1 MQASFDSPKKWYY
14 AGLLSIMLVVVA
26 LYFYS
31 DKKDFCPQPQSR
43 QDASG
48 LDYQYARSFVYFYYY
63 TGHFPLSTLR
73 TEVAYSKSSANDEI
87 EANGRDLVMESGH
100 WSRLGEHARIWAFMP
115 DAWLRG
121 SPKNPSVK
129 TFNALVFC
137 LGLLS
142 LFHGLFRMGHTRLA
156 FLMPGIVLCLPF
168 FHYEVFSRQNLF
180 GLQGSVFM
188 LVIGLILPWC
198 AVRKKN
204 WMTSFLLLLIL
215 AFIIGVAAEMRNEN
229 IILLMACCV
238 MILLGHE
245 QNIKNR
251 ILYCGLLILF
261 TVATRQGVQ
270 SYFQN
275 KFDQTKILVAQ
286 KKGHIYTGK
295 RIKGHQFWHPV
306 FCGLGDFD
314 RKYGYAWK
322 DQVAYQYAIPILR
335 DRYQISYPYHP
346 DSLHFQAWY
355 DSARMYYIKF
365 DEIEAY
371 EKVMKEKVFNDIQQD
386 PGWYFNILQ
395 KRIFRIL
402 HDCLPFS
409 NAGFLFFPAI
419 ALVYVRK
426 QRQYLALLL
435 ASCLPCAV
443 PLLIHSGLGA
453 TLNPLYGIVALA
465 ILIHFLFSYLN
476 HKWLLSRPDTRS
488 TQKQSS
494 K

>member
-1 MQASFDSPKKWYY
+1 MQATFDSPKKWYF
-14 AGLLSIMLVVVA
+14 AGLLSIILVVAA
-26 LYFYS
+26 LYIYS
-31 DKKDFCPQPQSR
+31 DKKDFRLEPQSR

-48 LDYQYARSFVYFYYY
+48 LDYPYARSFVYFYYY

-73 TEVAYSKSSANDEI
+73 TGAAYSKSSAIEEI
-87 EANGRDLVMESGH
+87 EVNGRDLVMESGH

-129 TFNALVFC
+129 TFNALLFF
-137 LGLLS
+137 LGLFS
-142 LFHGLFRMGHTRLA
+142 LFHGLFRMGHIRLA
-156 FLMPGIVLCLPF
+156 FLLPGMVLCLPF

-180 GLQGSVFM
+180 ALQGSVFM
-188 LVIGLILPWC
+188 LVMGLILPWC
-198 AVRKKN
+198 VAKKN
-204 WMTSFLLLLIL
+204 KWMIHFLLLLMVG
-215 AFIIGVAAEMRNEN
+215 FIIGVVAEMRNEN

-245 QNIKNR
+245 ENIQKR
-251 ILYCGLLILF
+251 LLYCGLLLLF
-261 TVATRQGVQ
+261 TVGTRNGIQ
-270 SYFQN
+270 SYFQK

-286 KKGHIYTGK
+286 KKGHVYTGK
-295 RIKGHQFWHPV
+295 RIRGHQFWHPV

-322 DQVAYQYAIPILR
+322 DQVAYQFAIPILR

-355 DSARMYYIKF
+355 DSARIYYIKF

-371 EKVMKEKVFNDIQQD
+371 EIIMKEKVLNDIQKD

-419 ALVYVRK
+419 ALLYIRK
-426 QRQYLALLL
+426 QRQSLALLL
-435 ASCLPCAV
+435 ASSLPCAV

-453 TLNPLYGIVALA
+453 TLNPLYGVVSLA
-465 ILIHFLFSYLN
+465 MLIDFLAVYLIQ
-476 HKWLLSRPDTRS
+476 KWQPDKRDMHL
-488 TQKQSS
+488 K
-494 K
+494 

>member
-1 MQASFDSPKKWYY
+1 MQATFDSPKKWYF
-14 AGLLSIMLVVVA
+14 AGLLSIILVVAA
-26 LYFYS
+26 LYIYS
-31 DKKDFCPQPQSR
+31 DKKDFRLEPQSR

-48 LDYQYARSFVYFYYY
+48 LDYPYARSFVYFYYY

-73 TEVAYSKSSANDEI
+73 TGAAYSKSSAIEEI
-87 EANGRDLVMESGH
+87 EVNGRDLVMESGH

-129 TFNALVFC
+129 TFNALLFF
-137 LGLLS
+137 LGLFS
-142 LFHGLFRMGHTRLA
+142 LFHGLFRMGHIRLA
-156 FLMPGIVLCLPF
+156 FLLPGMVLCLPF

-188 LVIGLILPWC
+188 LVMGLILPWC
-198 AVRKKN
+198 AARKNN
-204 WMTSFLLLLIL
+204 WMIHFLLLLMVG
-215 AFIIGVAAEMRNEN
+215 FIIGVVAEMRNEN

-245 QNIKNR
+245 ENIQKR
-251 ILYCGLLILF
+251 LLYCGLLLLF
-261 TVATRQGVQ
+261 TVGTRNGIQ
-270 SYFQN
+270 SYFQK

-286 KKGHIYTGK
+286 KKGHLYTGK
-295 RIKGHQFWHPV
+295 RIRGHQFWHPV

-322 DQVAYQYAIPILR
+322 DQVAYQFAIPILR

-355 DSARMYYIKF
+355 DSARLYYIKF

-371 EKVMKEKVFNDIQQD
+371 EKIMKEKVLHDIQKD

-409 NAGFLFFPAI
+409 NAGFLFFLAI
-419 ALVYVRK
+419 SLLYIRK
-426 QRQYLALLL
+426 QRQSLALLL
-435 ASCLPCAV
+435 ASSLPCAV

-453 TLNPLYGIVALA
+453 TLNPLYGVVSLA
-465 ILIHFLFSYLN
+465 MLIDFLAVYLIQ
-476 HKWLLSRPDTRS
+476 KWQPDKRDMHL
-488 TQKQSS
+488 K
-494 K
+494 

>member
-1 MQASFDSPKKWYY
+1 MQATFDSPKKWYF
-14 AGLLSIMLVVVA
+14 AGLLSIILVVAA
-26 LYFYS
+26 LYIYS
-31 DKKDFCPQPQSR
+31 DKKDFRLEPQSR

-48 LDYQYARSFVYFYYY
+48 LDYPYARSFVYFYYY

-73 TEVAYSKSSANDEI
+73 TGAAYSKSSAIEEI
-87 EANGRDLVMESGH
+87 EVNGRDLVMESGH

-129 TFNALVFC
+129 TFNALLFF
-137 LGLLS
+137 LGLFS
-142 LFHGLFRMGHTRLA
+142 LFHGLFRMGHIRLA
-156 FLMPGIVLCLPF
+156 FLLPGMVLCLPF

-180 GLQGSVFM
+180 ALQGSVFM
-188 LVIGLILPWC
+188 LVMGLILPWC
-198 AVRKKN
+198 VAKKN
-204 WMTSFLLLLIL
+204 KWMIHFLLLLMVG
-215 AFIIGVAAEMRNEN
+215 FIIGVVAEMRNEN

-245 QNIKNR
+245 ENIQKR
-251 ILYCGLLILF
+251 LLYCGLLLLF
-261 TVATRQGVQ
+261 TVGTRNGIQ
-270 SYFQN
+270 SYFQK

-286 KKGHIYTGK
+286 KKGHVYTGK
-295 RIKGHQFWHPV
+295 RIRGHQFWHPV

-322 DQVAYQYAIPILR
+322 DQVAYQFAIPILR

-355 DSARMYYIKF
+355 DSARIYYIKF

-371 EKVMKEKVFNDIQQD
+371 EIIMKEKVLNDIQKD

-419 ALVYVRK
+419 SLLYIRK
-426 QRQYLALLL
+426 QRQSLALLL
-435 ASCLPCAV
+435 ASSLPCAV

-453 TLNPLYGIVALA
+453 TLNPLYGVVSLA
-465 ILIHFLFSYLN
+465 MLIDFLAVYLIQ
-476 HKWLLSRPDTRS
+476 KWQPDKRDMHL
-488 TQKQSS
+488 K
-494 K
+494 

>member
-14 AGLLSIMLVVVA
+14 AGLLSIMLVVAA

-63 TGHFPLSTLR
+63 TGHFPLSTMR
-73 TEVAYSKSSANDEI
+73 TEVAYSKSSANHEI

-142 LFHGLFRMGHTRLA
+142 LFHGLFRMGRTRLA
-156 FLMPGIVLCLPF
+156 FLMPCIVLCLPF

-204 WMTSFLLLLIL
+204 WMMSFLFLLIL

-286 KKGHIYTGK
+286 KKGHVYTGK

-355 DSARMYYIKF
+355 DSARIYYIKF

-395 KRIFRIL
+395 QRIFRIL

>member
-1 MQASFDSPKKWYY
+1 MQATFDSPKKWYF
-14 AGLLSIMLVVVA
+14 AGLLSIILVVAA
-26 LYFYS
+26 LYIYS
-31 DKKDFCPQPQSR
+31 DKKDFRLEPQSR

-48 LDYQYARSFVYFYYY
+48 LDYPYARSFVYFYYY

-73 TEVAYSKSSANDEI
+73 TGAAYSKSSAIEEI
-87 EANGRDLVMESGH
+87 EVNGRDLVMESGH

-129 TFNALVFC
+129 TFNALLFC
-137 LGLLS
+137 LGLFS
-142 LFHGLFRMGHTRLA
+142 LFHGLFRMGHIRLA
-156 FLMPGIVLCLPF
+156 FLLPGMVLCLPF

-188 LVIGLILPWC
+188 LVMGLILPWC
-198 AVRKKN
+198 VAKKN
-204 WMTSFLLLLIL
+204 KWMIHFLLLLVVG
-215 AFIIGVAAEMRNEN
+215 FIIGIAAEMRNEN

-245 QNIKNR
+245 ENIQKR
-251 ILYCGLLILF
+251 LLYCGLLLLF
-261 TVATRQGVQ
+261 TVGTRNGIQ
-270 SYFQN
+270 SYFQK

-286 KKGHIYTGK
+286 KKGHVYTGK
-295 RIKGHQFWHPV
+295 RIRGHQFWHPV

-322 DQVAYQYAIPILR
+322 DQVAYQFAIPILR

-355 DSARMYYIKF
+355 DSARLYYIKF

-371 EKVMKEKVFNDIQQD
+371 EKIMKEKVLHDIQKD

-419 ALVYVRK
+419 ALLYIRK

-435 ASCLPCAV
+435 ASSLPCAV

-453 TLNPLYGIVALA
+453 TLNPLYGVVSLA
-465 ILIHFLFSYLN
+465 MLIDFLAPYLIQ
-476 HKWLLSRPDTRS
+476 KWQPDKRDMHL
-488 TQKQSS
+488 K
-494 K
+494 

>member
-1 MQASFDSPKKWYY
+1 MQATFDSPKKWYF
-14 AGLLSIMLVVVA
+14 AGLLSIILVVAA
-26 LYFYS
+26 LYIYS
-31 DKKDFCPQPQSR
+31 DKKDFRLEPQSR

-48 LDYQYARSFVYFYYY
+48 LDYPYARSFVYFYYY

-73 TEVAYSKSSANDEI
+73 TGAAYSKSSAIEEI
-87 EANGRDLVMESGH
+87 EVNGRDLVMESGH

-129 TFNALVFC
+129 TFNALLFF
-137 LGLLS
+137 LGLFS
-142 LFHGLFRMGHTRLA
+142 LFHGLFRMGHIRLA
-156 FLMPGIVLCLPF
+156 FLLPGMVLCLPF

-188 LVIGLILPWC
+188 LVMGLILPWC
-198 AVRKKN
+198 AARKNN
-204 WMTSFLLLLIL
+204 WMIHFLLLLMVG
-215 AFIIGVAAEMRNEN
+215 FIIGVVAEMRNEN

-245 QNIKNR
+245 ENIQKR
-251 ILYCGLLILF
+251 LLYCGLLLLF
-261 TVATRQGVQ
+261 TVGTRNGIQ
-270 SYFQN
+270 SYFQK

-286 KKGHIYTGK
+286 KKGHLYTGK
-295 RIKGHQFWHPV
+295 RIRGHQFWHPV

-322 DQVAYQYAIPILR
+322 DQVAYQFAIPILR

-355 DSARMYYIKF
+355 DSARIYYIKF

-371 EKVMKEKVFNDIQQD
+371 EKIMKEKVLNDIQKD

-419 ALVYVRK
+419 ALLYIRK
-426 QRQYLALLL
+426 QRQSLALLL
-435 ASCLPCAV
+435 ASSLPCAV

-453 TLNPLYGIVALA
+453 TLNPLYGVVSLAL
-465 ILIHFLFSYLN
+465 LIDFLAPYLIQ
-476 HKWLLSRPDTRS
+476 KWQPDKRDMHL
-488 TQKQSS
+488 K
-494 K
+494 

>member
-1 MQASFDSPKKWYY
+1 MQATFDSPKKWYF
-14 AGLLSIMLVVVA
+14 AGLLSIILVVAA
-26 LYFYS
+26 LYIYS
-31 DKKDFCPQPQSR
+31 DKKDFRLEPQSR

-48 LDYQYARSFVYFYYY
+48 LDYPYARSFVYFYYY

-73 TEVAYSKSSANDEI
+73 TGAAYSKSSAIEEI
-87 EANGRDLVMESGH
+87 EVNGRDLVMESGH

-121 SPKNPSVK
+121 SPKNPSVR
-129 TFNALVFC
+129 TFNALLFF
-137 LGLLS
+137 LGLFS
-142 LFHGLFRMGHTRLA
+142 LFHGLFRMGHIRLA
-156 FLMPGIVLCLPF
+156 FLLPGMVLCLPF

-188 LVIGLILPWC
+188 LVMGLILPWC
-198 AVRKKN
+198 AARKNN
-204 WMTSFLLLLIL
+204 WMIHFLLLLMVG
-215 AFIIGVAAEMRNEN
+215 FIIGVVAEMRNEN

-245 QNIKNR
+245 ENIQKR
-251 ILYCGLLILF
+251 LLYCGLLLLF
-261 TVATRQGVQ
+261 TVGTRNGIQ
-270 SYFQN
+270 SYFQK

-286 KKGHIYTGK
+286 KKGHVYTGK
-295 RIKGHQFWHPV
+295 RIRGHQFWHPV

-322 DQVAYQYAIPILR
+322 DQVAYQFAIPILR

-355 DSARMYYIKF
+355 DSAHIYYIKF

-371 EKVMKEKVFNDIQQD
+371 EKIMKEKVLHDIQKD

-419 ALVYVRK
+419 SLLYIRK

-435 ASCLPCAV
+435 ASSLPCAL

-453 TLNPLYGIVALA
+453 TLNPLYGVVSLA
-465 ILIHFLFSYLN
+465 MLIDFLAPYLVQ
-476 HKWLLSRPDTRS
+476 KWLPDKRDMHL
-488 TQKQSS
+488 K
-494 K
+494 

>member
-1 MQASFDSPKKWYY
+1 MQATFDSPKKWYF
-14 AGLLSIMLVVVA
+14 AGLLSIILVVAA
-26 LYFYS
+26 LYIYS
-31 DKKDFCPQPQSR
+31 DKKDFRPEPQSR

-48 LDYQYARSFVYFYYY
+48 LDYPYARSFVYFYYY

-73 TEVAYSKSSANDEI
+73 TGAAYNKSSAIEEI
-87 EANGRDLVMESGH
+87 EVNGRDLVMESGH

-129 TFNALVFC
+129 TFNALLFF
-137 LGLLS
+137 LGLFS
-142 LFHGLFRMGHTRLA
+142 LFHGLFRMGHIRLA
-156 FLMPGIVLCLPF
+156 FLLPGMVLCLPF

-180 GLQGSVFM
+180 ALQGSVFM
-188 LVIGLILPWC
+188 LVMGLILPWC
-198 AVRKKN
+198 VAKKN
-204 WMTSFLLLLIL
+204 KWMIHFLLLLMVG
-215 AFIIGVAAEMRNEN
+215 FIIGVVAEMRNEN

-245 QNIKNR
+245 ENIQKR
-251 ILYCGLLILF
+251 LLYCGLLLLF
-261 TVATRQGVQ
+261 TVGTRNGIQ
-270 SYFQN
+270 SYFQK

-286 KKGHIYTGK
+286 KKGHVYTGK
-295 RIKGHQFWHPV
+295 RIRGHQFWHPV

-322 DQVAYQYAIPILR
+322 DQVAYQFAIPILR

-355 DSARMYYIKF
+355 DSARIYYIKF

-371 EKVMKEKVFNDIQQD
+371 EIIMKEKVLHDIQKD

-419 ALVYVRK
+419 ALLYIRK
-426 QRQYLALLL
+426 QRQSLALLL
-435 ASCLPCAV
+435 ASSLPCAV

-453 TLNPLYGIVALA
+453 TLNPLYGVVSLA
-465 ILIHFLFSYLN
+465 MLIDFLAAYLIQ
-476 HKWLLSRPDTRS
+476 KWQPDKRDMHL
-488 TQKQSS
+488 K
-494 K
+494 

>member
-14 AGLLSIMLVVVA
+14 AGLLSIMLVVAA

-63 TGHFPLSTLR
+63 TGHFPLSTMR
-73 TEVAYSKSSANDEI
+73 TEVAYSKSSANHEI

-142 LFHGLFRMGHTRLA
+142 LFHGLFRMGRTRLA
-156 FLMPGIVLCLPF
+156 FLMPCIVLCLPF

-204 WMTSFLLLLIL
+204 WMMSFLFLLIL

-286 KKGHIYTGK
+286 KKGHVYTGK

-306 FCGLGDFD
+306 FCGMGDFD

-395 KRIFRIL
+395 QRIFRIL

>member
-1 MQASFDSPKKWYY
+1 MQATFDSPKKWYF
-14 AGLLSIMLVVVA
+14 AGLLSIILVVAA
-26 LYFYS
+26 LYIYS
-31 DKKDFCPQPQSR
+31 DKKDFRLEPQSR

-48 LDYQYARSFVYFYYY
+48 LDYPYARSFVYFYYY

-73 TEVAYSKSSANDEI
+73 TGAAYSKSSAIEEI
-87 EANGRDLVMESGH
+87 EVNGRDLVMESGH

-129 TFNALVFC
+129 TFNALLFC
-137 LGLLS
+137 LGLFS
-142 LFHGLFRMGHTRLA
+142 LFHGLFRMGHIRLA
-156 FLMPGIVLCLPF
+156 FLLPGMVLCLPF

-188 LVIGLILPWC
+188 LVMGLILPWC
-198 AVRKKN
+198 VAKKN
-204 WMTSFLLLLIL
+204 KWMIHFLLLLVVG
-215 AFIIGVAAEMRNEN
+215 FIIGIAAEMRNEN

-245 QNIKNR
+245 ENIQKR
-251 ILYCGLLILF
+251 LLYCGLLLLF
-261 TVATRQGVQ
+261 TVGTRNGIQ
-270 SYFQN
+270 SYFQK

-286 KKGHIYTGK
+286 KKGHVYTGK
-295 RIKGHQFWHPV
+295 RIRGHQFWHPV

-322 DQVAYQYAIPILR
+322 DQVAYQFAIPILR

-355 DSARMYYIKF
+355 DSARLYYIKF

-371 EKVMKEKVFNDIQQD
+371 EKIMKEKVLHDIQKD

-419 ALVYVRK
+419 ALLYIRK
-426 QRQYLALLL
+426 QRQSLALLL
-435 ASCLPCAV
+435 ASSLPCAV

-453 TLNPLYGIVALA
+453 TLNPLYGVVSLAL
-465 ILIHFLFSYLN
+465 LIDFLAPYLIQ
-476 HKWLLSRPDTRS
+476 KWQPDKRDMHL
-488 TQKQSS
+488 K
-494 K
+494 

>member
-1 MQASFDSPKKWYY
+1 MQATFDSPKKWYF
-14 AGLLSIMLVVVA
+14 AGLLSIILVVAA
-26 LYFYS
+26 LYIYS
-31 DKKDFCPQPQSR
+31 DKKDFRLEPQSR

-48 LDYQYARSFVYFYYY
+48 LDYPYARSFVYFYYY

-73 TEVAYSKSSANDEI
+73 TGAAYSKSSAIEEI
-87 EANGRDLVMESGH
+87 EVNGRDLVMESGH

-129 TFNALVFC
+129 TFNALLFC
-137 LGLLS
+137 LGLFS
-142 LFHGLFRMGHTRLA
+142 LFHGLFRMGHIRLA
-156 FLMPGIVLCLPF
+156 FLLPGMVLCLPF

-188 LVIGLILPWC
+188 LVMGLILPWC
-198 AVRKKN
+198 VAKKN
-204 WMTSFLLLLIL
+204 KWMIHFLLLLVVG
-215 AFIIGVAAEMRNEN
+215 FIIGIAAEMRNEN

-245 QNIKNR
+245 ENIQKR
-251 ILYCGLLILF
+251 LLYCGLLLLF
-261 TVATRQGVQ
+261 TVGTRNGIQ
-270 SYFQN
+270 SYFQK

-286 KKGHIYTGK
+286 KKGHVYTGK
-295 RIKGHQFWHPV
+295 RIRGHQFWHPV

-322 DQVAYQYAIPILR
+322 DQVAYQFAIPILR

-355 DSARMYYIKF
+355 DSARLYYIKF

-371 EKVMKEKVFNDIQQD
+371 EKIMKEKVLHDIQKD

-419 ALVYVRK
+419 ALLYIRK
-426 QRQYLALLL
+426 QRQSLALLL
-435 ASCLPCAV
+435 ASSLPCAV

-453 TLNPLYGIVALA
+453 TLNPLYGVVSLA
-465 ILIHFLFSYLN
+465 MLIDFLAPYLIQ
-476 HKWLLSRPDTRS
+476 KWQPDKRDMHL
-488 TQKQSS
+488 K
-494 K
+494 

>member
-1 MQASFDSPKKWYY
+1 MQATFDSPKKWYF
-14 AGLLSIMLVVVA
+14 AGLLSIILVVAA
-26 LYFYS
+26 LYIYS
-31 DKKDFCPQPQSR
+31 DKKDFRLEPQSR

-48 LDYQYARSFVYFYYY
+48 LDYPYARSFVYFYYY

-73 TEVAYSKSSANDEI
+73 TGAAYSKSSAIEEI
-87 EANGRDLVMESGH
+87 EVNGRDLVMESGH

-129 TFNALVFC
+129 TFNALLFC
-137 LGLLS
+137 LGLFS
-142 LFHGLFRMGHTRLA
+142 LFHGLFRMGHIRLA
-156 FLMPGIVLCLPF
+156 FLLPGMVLCLPF

-188 LVIGLILPWC
+188 LVMGLILPWC
-198 AVRKKN
+198 VAKKN
-204 WMTSFLLLLIL
+204 KWMIHFLLLLVVG
-215 AFIIGVAAEMRNEN
+215 FIIGIAAEMRNEN

-245 QNIKNR
+245 ENIQKR
-251 ILYCGLLILF
+251 LLYCGLLLLF
-261 TVATRQGVQ
+261 TVGTRNGIQ
-270 SYFQN
+270 SYFQK

-286 KKGHIYTGK
+286 KKGHVYTGK
-295 RIKGHQFWHPV
+295 RIRGHQFWHPV

-322 DQVAYQYAIPILR
+322 DQVAYQFAIPILR

-355 DSARMYYIKF
+355 DSARLYYIKF

-371 EKVMKEKVFNDIQQD
+371 EKIMKEKVLHDIQKD

-419 ALVYVRK
+419 ALLYIRK
-426 QRQYLALLL
+426 QRQSLALLL
-435 ASCLPCAV
+435 ASSLPCAV

-453 TLNPLYGIVALA
+453 TLNPLYGVVSLA
-465 ILIHFLFSYLN
+465 MLIDFLAVYLIQ
-476 HKWLLSRPDTRS
+476 KWQPDKRDMHL
-488 TQKQSS
+488 K
-494 K
+494 